1 MFNSTSFTLRFI
13 AAFCV
18 PLGLSTAAFAAPPET
33 PDNSEVLAEKLE
45 DKLADHQGDIARS
58 TASLKRKMER
68 TKSSAEGDLTE
79 NLDVMA
85 DMMEEVFAKDGLF
98 RDLTA
103 LFADIAEDIDV
114 DTDDGQTVLR
124 FDGTEVGK
132 IEHGKSR
139 DSEDMI
145 SISGLGKSLTLDRQT
160 IIKDGKSKTRI
171 VIEMDGAD
179 EIDITL
185 PDLD

>member
-1 MFNSTSFTLRFI
+1 MSKFNSFSFSLI
-13 AAFCV
+13 AA
-18 PLGLSTAAFAAPPET
+18 LSLSSAAFAAPPEPT
-33 PDNSEVLAEKLE
+33 DNSEILAEKIE

-58 TASLKRKMER
+58 AARLKRKIEKN
-68 TKSSAEGDLTE
+68 KSAGDGDISEEFEVLA
-79 NLDVMA
+79 DV
-85 DMMEEVFAKDGLF
+85 MEEVFAKDGIF

-103 LFADIAEDIDV
+103 MFSDFAEDIDI
-114 DTDDGQTVLR
+114 DTDNGQTVLS
-124 FDGTEVGK
+124 FDGAEVGK
-132 IEHGKSR
+132 IEHNSSR
-139 DSEDMI
+139 DSEDTI
-145 SISGLGKSLTLDRQT
+145 SISGLGKSLSLDRQT

>member
-1 MFNSTSFTLRFI
+1 MSKSAPFALSLV
-13 AAFCV
+13 AALC
-18 PLGLSTAAFAAPPET
+18 LSSGLSSAAFAAPPET

-45 DKLADHQGDIARS
+45 DKLSDHQGDIARS
-58 TASLKRKMER
+58 TARLKRKMDK
-68 TKSSAEGDLTE
+68 TKSSADGDLSE

-103 LFADIAEDIDV
+103 LFADIAEDIEV
-114 DTDDGQTVLR
+114 DTDDGQTVLL

-132 IEHGKSR
+132 IAHGKSR
-139 DSEDMI
+139 DSEDSF
-145 SISGLGKSLTLDRQT
+145 SISGLGKTMSLDRQT

-179 EIDITL
+179 DIDITL
-185 PDLD
+185 PELD